1 MRPAVL
7 FLAFLTACSGDGQS
21 FSSSS
26 GGGEPAEANGIL
38 EVYPADGVV
47 FDTMPITSSGQM
59 EAFRITNIGQSKLI
73 VTHVQIT
80 DAGDNVGIEVFKD
93 LRRADGGDSTAFDL
107 KAGEKVEFTLNAQL
121 NQVAEAVGN
130 IEIYTNDTSVDMGGP
145 GKFML
150 PLLASAVDPN
160 AGSDTG
166 DVGSDTG
173 DVSDDT
179 GTTSEDSDDTGV
191 ESAE

>member
-7 FLAFLTACSGDGQS
+7 FLAVLTACSGGGQS
-21 FSSSS
+21 FSSNSE
-26 GGGEPAEANGIL
+26 GGEPAEANGIL
-38 EVYPADGVV
+38 EVYPEAGIV

-59 EAFRITNIGQSKLI
+59 EAFRVTNIGQSKLI
-73 VTHVQIT
+73 VTHVKIT
-80 DAGDNVGIEVFKD
+80 DAGDNVGMEVFKD

-121 NQVAEAVGN
+121 NHVADAVGN
-130 IEIYTNDTSVDMGGP
+130 IEIYTNDTSKDMGGP

-150 PLLASAVDPN
+150 PLSVSAVDPN

-166 DVGSDTG
+166 DV
-173 DVSDDT
+173 SDDT
-179 GTTSEDSDDTGV
+179 GTPSVDSDDTGS
-191 ESAE
+191 ETAD